1 MPDTITAAE
10 TAPARIAAH
19 TAGST
24 EFAVLISR
32 LASIAIEAS
41 DAGNDAEFDPVM
53 AFRAAVRRIA
63 DRWNAGERSPV
74 RSASKPDA
82 EG

>member
-1 MPDTITAAE
+1 MPDTLTATEA
-10 TAPARIAAH
+10 APARIAPH
-19 TAGST
+19 IAGST

-41 DAGNDAEFDPVM
+41 DAGNDAEFYRVM
-53 AFRAAVRRIA
+53 SYRAAVRRIA

-74 RSASKPDA
+74 RTAAKTEA